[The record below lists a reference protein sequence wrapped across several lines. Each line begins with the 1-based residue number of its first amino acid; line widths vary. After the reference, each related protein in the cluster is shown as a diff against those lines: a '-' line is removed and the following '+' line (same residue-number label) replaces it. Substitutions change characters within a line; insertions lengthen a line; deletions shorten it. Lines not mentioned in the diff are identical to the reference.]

1 MFIKSIWLGPTIIMM
16 LYLLSSLHR
25 AAIQA
30 IAAYL
35 DAFQKIADAATN
47 SRGKFKPRTRLG
59 CSPISRYWKYRG
71 FPSIP
76 PPRYCIIA
84 FRCSLF
90 MGLRAVGGGH
100 RSDFYTHSCFRCLR
114 CWFSLL
120 CVRLAMLLFCL
131 SSRISLVLLFIFI
144 YRVPDYATSDVR
156 FSQPTSVRTGNAKIT
171 RWESCDR
178 YQSPLWGS
186 RSSLKMWLLHWHY
199 SIIMNLLMF
208 QILTQF
214 QRGLNAD
221 IRTET
226 RE

>member
-114 CWFSLL
+114 CWFSPSLRPTGDVAVL
-120 CVRLAMLLFCL
+120 SELTHFAGSAIYIYL
-131 SSRISLVLLFIFI
+131 SSARLCN
-144 YRVPDYATSDVR
+144 VR
-156 FSQPTSVRTGNAKIT
+156 TSVRTGNAKIT

>member
-100 RSDFYTHSCFRCLR
+100 RSDFYTHSWFRCLR
-114 CWFSLL
+114 CWFSPSLRPTGDVAVL
-120 CVRLAMLLFCL
+120 SELTHFAGSAIYIYL
-131 SSRISLVLLFIFI
+131 SSSRLCNVRRPFLTAHLSPHGKCENYQMGELWSLPIAAL
-144 YRVPDYATSDVR
+144 
-156 FSQPTSVRTGNAKIT
+156 GK
-171 RWESCDR
+171 
-178 YQSPLWGS
+178 
-186 RSSLKMWLLHWHY
+186 SLKLKDVAVTLTLFNYHEFIDVPNPY
-199 SIIMNLLMF
+199 SIP
-208 QILTQF
+208 
-214 QRGLNAD
+214 
-221 IRTET
+221 T
-226 RE
+226 RS